1 MADNIIL
8 YIKQTL
14 LSKSN
19 ADCFGFLFRFYY
31 NSQPRKKRYAGFTMC
46 LFIIFLPFFVCAL
59 SISHNLVCDTG
70 RTDRE
75 YNASSNIT
83 IQYIIDYDININ
95 NVCIIVA
102 EEDETF
108 LKKASVKI
116 DD

>member
-1 MADNIIL
+1 MQIVSVSSFVFII
-8 YIKQTL
+8 IV
-14 LSKSN
+14 N
-19 ADCFGFLFRFYY
+19 RE
-31 NSQPRKKRYAGFTMC
+31 KKRYAGFTMC

-108 LKKASVKI
+108 LKKLQ
-116 DD
+116 